1 LRDKYF
7 GNKVFLYGFIYFSTF
22 CRNNC
27 SFCYFRRQNR
37 YPQRYR
43 KTEQEVIEA
52 AERLRDAG
60 VHLIDLTMGEDP
72 FYSQFHHFEQLIE
85 LVQKIKKST
94 GLALM
99 ISPGVLE
106 ENKLRQLVKAG
117 VDWYACYQET
127 YNRELF
133 RQLRV
138 EQDFDVRIKTKQ
150 MACKNGL
157 LIEDGILVGVGET
170 TEDLAFSLKAMIE
183 SRAQQIRVMSFV
195 PQKGTPFENLDPP
208 SRLKELVSIALMRIL
223 SPQRL
228 IPASLDVDG
237 VKGLKARLQAGA
249 NVVTSLIPPEFGLA
263 GVARVYQDIDEGYR
277 TVAGIKPIL
286 KEMKMEIAPAE
297 NYFCWL
303 KREKENLSHRIY
315 ASKIGR

>member
-1 LRDKYF
+1 M
-7 GNKVFLYGFIYFSTF
+7 FLYGFIYFSTF

-37 YPQRYR
+37 YPERYR
-43 KTEQEVIEA
+43 KTEKEVIEA
-52 AERLRDAG
+52 AERLKESG

-72 FYSQFHHFEQLIE
+72 FYYQSHHFERLIE
-85 LVQKIKKST
+85 LVQKIKKSSD
-94 GLALM
+94 LALM

-133 RQLRV
+133 KQLRV
-138 EQDFDVRIKTKQ
+138 EQDFDVRIEAKRL
-150 MACKNGL
+150 ARKNGL

-170 TEDLAFSLKAMIE
+170 TDDLAFSLEAMIK
-183 SRAQQIRVMSFV
+183 SGAQQIRVMSFV
-195 PQKGTPFENLDPP
+195 PQKGTPFENLNIP

-249 NVVTSLIPPEFGLA
+249 NAVTSLIPPEFGLS
-263 GVARVYQDIDEGYR
+263 GVAQVHQDIDEGYR
-277 TVAGIKPIL
+277 TVDGIRPIL
-286 KEMKMEIAPAE
+286 KEMKMEIASHQ
-297 NYFCWL
+297 NYSFLL
-303 KREKENLSHRIY
+303 KQEKEKLYSEIY
-315 ASKIGR
+315 SSEIKR